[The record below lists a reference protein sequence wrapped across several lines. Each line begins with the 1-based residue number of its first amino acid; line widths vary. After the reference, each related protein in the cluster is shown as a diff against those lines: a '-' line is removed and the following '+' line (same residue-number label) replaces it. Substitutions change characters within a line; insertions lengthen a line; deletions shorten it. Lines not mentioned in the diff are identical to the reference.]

1 MPVACGVL
9 CSLCDMTGLTAR
21 QGQAPRAN
29 PGTLHTLWL
38 RHLTVLTVVKSVLC
52 LLFHRHNRFV
62 EDEVQ
67 DVIQER
73 EKGVKGERQH
83 GLSISHQPIRAPPAM
98 LVGSRCCF
106 CLLYIHSEYTLIS
119 QDFSFQNTPLR
130 TRYF

>member
-38 RHLTVLTVVKSVLC
+38 RHSTVFAIVKSVLC
-52 LLFHRHNRFV
+52 LLFRRHNRFV

-67 DVIQER
+67 EGMQER
-73 EKGVKGERQH
+73 EKGVQRRTPTR
-83 GLSISHQPIRAPPAM
+83 LVDLASADPCATSHARGMSM
-98 LVGSRCCF
+98 LLLFVIHPLTIYTDKPGS
-106 CLLYIHSEYTLIS
+106 L
-119 QDFSFQNTPLR
+119 FSRITIEKV
-130 TRYF
+130 